1 MTREPQPE
9 DPSLLDSYSVIY
21 FGNDWLAENRTSSHH
36 VASRLAQ
43 RLPLLYVDCPGLR
56 PPAATARDLR
66 RLMRKI
72 AETLRGLRLIEPQM
86 WHCTLPQIPF
96 RRSAVLQAVNRGLAT
111 LLLRRWIRKLGWRRF
126 ISWFVV
132 PHPGFLARRL
142 GEDYVVYYC
151 TDDYSALPGVDRR
164 AVARMDEDLTRR
176 ADQVFAVSLQLL
188 ACKRALG
195 ASVAYAPHGVDFELF
210 AAASDPATL
219 PAPPAAGLPH
229 PIVGYFGVVGE
240 WLDMELLLFLAK
252 SRPQWTFLFVGRA
265 AADVTALRALP
276 NVVLAGPQPY
286 ASLPRW
292 AKVFDVAILPYL
304 RNQQVLNAN
313 PLKLREY
320 LATGKPVVS
329 VSTPETD
336 RFAHCI
342 WIARS
347 KEEFLACLEAALHED
362 DPSRGKAR
370 QQAVAG
376 QSWEARVAET
386 LAVVQQGLAQ
396 RLRSTPAIGR

>member
-1 MTREPQPE
+1 MMFEPQQR

-21 FGNDWLAENRTSSHH
+21 FGNDWFADNRTSSHH
-36 VASRLAQ
+36 VASHLAQ

-56 PPAATARDLR
+56 PPAATTRDLR

-72 AETLRGLRLIEPQM
+72 AETLRGPRRIAPQM

-96 RRSAVLQAVNRGLAT
+96 RRSAVFQALNRNLASR
-111 LLLRRWIRKLGWRRF
+111 LLRRWIRKLGWRRL
-126 ISWFVV
+126 ISWFAV
-132 PHPGFLARRL
+132 PHPGFMARRL
-142 GEDYVVYYC
+142 AEDYVVYYC
-151 TDDYSALPGVDRR
+151 VDDYSALPGVDRQ
-164 AVARMDEDLTRR
+164 AVARMDEELTRQ
-176 ADQVFAVSLQLL
+176 ADQVFAVSSQLL
-188 ACKRALG
+188 ASKRALSS
-195 ASVAYAPHGVDFELF
+195 AVAYAPHGVDFELF
-210 AAASDPATL
+210 AAASDPATV
-219 PAPPAAGLPH
+219 PAPLAAKLPH
-229 PIVGYFGVVGE
+229 PVVGYFGVVGA

-252 SRPQWTFLFVGRA
+252 SRPQWSFLFVGRT

-292 AKVFDVAILPYL
+292 ARVFDVAILPYL

-342 WIARS
+342 WIAHS
-347 KEEFLACLEAALHED
+347 KEEFLACLEAALRED
-362 DPSRGKAR
+362 DPGRARAR

-396 RLRSTPAIGR
+396 RLRSIGR